1 MPKYA
6 VLITCQEYVEVEG
19 EDAKDAEWKAYE
31 VVFVSYGYVMV
42 EADDED
48 QAIDLAYE
56 QCNWDQFDIPEHIR
70 VEELQDA

>member
-1 MPKYA
+1 MPK
-6 VLITCQEYVEVEG
+6 
-19 EDAKDAEWKAYE
+19 KAYE

-70 VEELQDA
+70 VEELENA

>member
-31 VVFVSYGYVMV
+31 AFKNGELEIDPHFEFVCE
-42 EADDED
+42 EADR
-48 QAIDLAYE
+48 L
-56 QCNWDQFDIPEHIR
+56 
-70 VEELQDA
+70 EEEV

>member
-31 VVFVSYGYVMV
+31 AFKNGELEIDPALEFVCE
-42 EADDED
+42 EADLIEETED
-48 QAIDLAYE
+48 A
-56 QCNWDQFDIPEHIR
+56 
-70 VEELQDA
+70 